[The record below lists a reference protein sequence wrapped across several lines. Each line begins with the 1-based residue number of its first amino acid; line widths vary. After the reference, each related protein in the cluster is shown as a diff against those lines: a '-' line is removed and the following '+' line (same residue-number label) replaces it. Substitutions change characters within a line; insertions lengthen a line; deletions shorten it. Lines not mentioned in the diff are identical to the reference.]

1 MNKLNI
7 KKSVIII
14 VIILFF
20 GALTVLEAKGKTR
33 LGGIVTDLKGKIQ
46 NGVRIYAWR
55 ISKNETKYR
64 KHITLKSSEE
74 KHMEWFLQPVKLI
87 PQITRESYS
96 DKYGKWNINYL
107 SRGDWQIIGFK
118 GEYMTRPALIQVKD
132 KKTFYLP
139 LKLEI
144 TSIKF
149 LMDTKRIIYKKDYSR
164 AIDQLKWFII
174 YFPKSR
180 NMENSLYWLSYS
192 IKKYTQL
199 LNDKIRIQKMQI
211 DALNYLNRLITKFK
225 DGEWNDDARILRIEF
240 ASKLAGSGSMNFFKY
255 IVDEA
260 ENSSGLDMN
269 IKIIAINSLYDH
281 DRVKAGNLISES
293 FTQTD
298 DIGLMEKMIIVLSK
312 KDPELAK
319 KLINRQKSKI
329 DNKDI
334 I

>member
-74 KHMEWFLQPVKLI
+74 KHMEWFLQPIKLI

-96 DKYGKWNINYL
+96 DKNGKWNINYL

-118 GEYMTRPALIQVKD
+118 GEYMTRPALIRVKD

-144 TSIKF
+144 SSIKF

-174 YFPKSR
+174 HFPKSR

-192 IKKYTQL
+192 IKKYTQR
-199 LNDKIRIQKMQI
+199 LNDKIRIQKMQM
-211 DALNYLNRLITKFK
+211 DALNYLNKLITKFK

-260 ENSSGLDMN
+260 ENLTCN
-269 IKIIAINSLYDH
+269 I
-281 DRVKAGNLISES
+281 
-293 FTQTD
+293 
-298 DIGLMEKMIIVLSK
+298 
-312 KDPELAK
+312 
-319 KLINRQKSKI
+319 
-329 DNKDI
+329 
-334 I
+334 